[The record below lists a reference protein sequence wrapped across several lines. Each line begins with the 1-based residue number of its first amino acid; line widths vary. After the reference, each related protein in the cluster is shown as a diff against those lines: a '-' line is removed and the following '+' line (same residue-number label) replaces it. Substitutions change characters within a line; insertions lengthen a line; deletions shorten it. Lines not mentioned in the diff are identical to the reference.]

1 MERRDFIKGTAL
13 AAAAAAVG
21 TDAARAAPTP
31 AEAAGQQALE
41 ARERAAAAQGG
52 AGDPVL
58 RALMDQAQGGVLPAA
73 SGLVTASIAQA
84 PDMKYR
90 TLGHTGERMSLVG
103 LGGFHLAK
111 PGGATSEEAVRLVHA
126 GIEAGI
132 NFCDN
137 CWDYNGG
144 ESEIRLGRALSQG
157 GYRDRTFLMTKIDGR
172 TAKAATAQI
181 DESLRRLR
189 TDHLDLLQFH
199 EIIRMGDPERVFA
212 DGGALEAVLRAREQ
226 GKLRYIG
233 FTGHKSPAIHRHMFA
248 VADAH
253 GFRFDTVQM
262 PLNVMDAHF
271 DSFEQGVLPVA
282 LSHGTAVLGMKTFGD
297 NFILKSGV
305 ATPTEM
311 LHYPMSLPVSIQ
323 VCGID
328 NAMVLQQ
335 ALDAVRSF
343 VPPTDAERVALLSR
357 TAAAAKDGGTERY
370 KVSDHFDGTAHNPQ
384 WLG

>member
-41 ARERAAAAQGG
+41 TREQAAAAQGK
-52 AGDPVL
+52 AGDAVL
-58 RALMDQAQGGVLPAA
+58 HALMDQAPGGVLPAA

-226 GKLRYIG
+226 GKLRY
-233 FTGHKSPAIHRHMFA
+233 
-248 VADAH
+248 
-253 GFRFDTVQM
+253 
-262 PLNVMDAHF
+262 
-271 DSFEQGVLPVA
+271 
-282 LSHGTAVLGMKTFGD
+282 
-297 NFILKSGV
+297 
-305 ATPTEM
+305 
-311 LHYPMSLPVSIQ
+311 
-323 VCGID
+323 
-328 NAMVLQQ
+328 
-335 ALDAVRSF
+335 
-343 VPPTDAERVALLSR
+343 
-357 TAAAAKDGGTERY
+357 
-370 KVSDHFDGTAHNPQ
+370 
-384 WLG
+384 

>member
-21 TDAARAAPTP
+21 TDAARAAPT
-31 AEAAGQQALE
+31 EAAGQQALE

-58 RALMDQAQGGVLPAA
+58 RALMDQAQGGVQPAA
-73 SGLVTASIAQA
+73 PGLVTASIAQH

-103 LGGFHLAK
+103 LGGFHLAR
-111 PGGATSEEAVRLVHA
+111 PGGPTSEEAVRLVHA
-126 GIEAGI
+126 GIEAGV

-157 GYRDRTFLMTKIDGR
+157 GYRNRAFLMTKIDGR

-181 DESLRRLR
+181 DESLRRLK

-233 FTGHKSPAIHRHMFA
+233 FTGHKSPAIHRHMFD
-248 VADAH
+248 VADQH

-282 LSHGTAVLGMKTFGD
+282 LAHGTGVLGMKTFGD
-297 NFILKSGV
+297 HFILDSGV

-328 NAMVLQQ
+328 NPMVLAQ

-357 TAAAAKDGGTERY
+357 TAVAAKDGGTERY